1 MKIETVSYQIN
12 WKRFRKGTS
21 FFIPCI
27 DVRAARETLHTVTKR
42 LKIDTISKC
51 VVEDGIKGLRVWRV

>member
-12 WKRFRKGTS
+12 WKRFKKGSS
-21 FFIPCI
+21 FFVPCI
-27 DVRAARETLHTVTKR
+27 DVVAARKALHVVMKR

-51 VVEDGIKGLRVWRV
+51 VVEENIKGLRVWRV